1 MRPSIRHTYEH
12 LVSAVIL
19 PLLMLSSQDNLS
31 FISKPKNHC
40 LCTGFVKAALSEECT
55 IQLTRA

>member
-40 LCTGFVKAALSEECT
+40 LCTGFVKAALEEECT
-55 IQLTRA
+55 I